1 MLDAT
6 LPDENLRTAV
16 FSRIPRPEM
25 AQALDDVR
33 KLVRPPDDVFYRALD
48 AHYRRVRGFLP
59 TLLKHVSFI
68 AAPAGEPV
76 HEAYS
81 YLRDREHGHV
91 SDRKPPLAIV
101 RRGWERHVMRENG
114 GGEQELSQSPSLS
127 EFLAPVHDD
136 FHRSCMSEQE
146 LGKMLE
152 SEVAKQRMESGVA
165 KEQERGSAS
174 LALQMS

>member
-1 MLDAT
+1 M
-6 LPDENLRTAV
+6 RTSAAV

-48 AHYRRVRGFLP
+48 AHYRRVRRFLP

-76 HEAYS
+76 LEAYS
-81 YLRDREHGHV
+81 YLRDHEYGHA
-91 SDRKPPLAIV
+91 SGRKPPLAIV

-114 GGEQELSQSPSLS
+114 GI
-127 EFLAPVHDD
+127 DD
-136 FHRSCMSEQE
+136 HAYVFCVLDR
-146 LGKMLE
+146 LRDAL
-152 SEVAKQRMESGVA
+152 
-165 KEQERGSAS
+165 RGATSS
-174 LALQMS
+174 